1 MTSQI
6 VAKRYAKALLEIGRE
21 DGLME
26 QYGRELVEMAALL
39 TDTADLMPVLA
50 NPVFELESRK
60 AILETIVEKMGLSPI
75 VANFF
80 KLLLDRRR
88 ITAAADISLVYAG
101 LLDEAKGITRAEVSS
116 AAPLSDDEVSGISEV
131 LRQVAGQ
138 EVQVEV
144 KEDPSLIG
152 GVIARIGDLVLDGS
166 VKSQLQSLRE
176 SLRRGEYA

>member
-1 MTSQI
+1 
-6 VAKRYAKALLEIGRE
+6 
-21 DGLME
+21 
-26 QYGRELVEMAALL
+26 
-39 TDTADLMPVLA
+39 
-50 NPVFELESRK
+50 
-60 AILETIVEKMGLSPI
+60 

-80 KLLLDRRR
+80 KLLLDRGR

-116 AAPLSDDEVSGISEV
+116 ASPLSSEEVSGISEV
-131 LRQVAGQ
+131 LKKVAGQ

-152 GVIARIGDLVLDGS
+152 GVVAKIGDLVLDGS

>member
-21 DGLME
+21 DGQME
-26 QYGRELVEMAALL
+26 QYGRELGEMAALL
-39 TDTADLMPVLA
+39 TDSADLLPVLA
-50 NPVFELESRK
+50 NPAFELESRK
-60 AILETIVEKMGLSPI
+60 AIMETVVEKMGLSPI

-80 KLLLDRRR
+80 KLLLDRGR

-116 AAPLSDDEVSGISEV
+116 ASPLSSEEVSGISEV
-131 LRQVAGQ
+131 LRKVAGQ

-152 GVIARIGDLVLDGS
+152 GVVAKIGDLVLDGS